1 MYPPTVKRLI
11 NNCHTDYY
19 RYDYYV
25 YNKVAYCN
33 LSRILFRKTGAAFY
47 FARQAQSVKWSLI
60 NPEACKW
67 A

>member
-19 RYDYYV
+19 KHNYYV

-33 LSRILFRKTGAAFY
+33 LSRILSGKLGQLFILPGKRSPSNG
-47 FARQAQSVKWSLI
+47 R
-60 NPEACKW
+60 
-67 A
+67 

>member
-19 RYDYYV
+19 RYDYYKHNYYV

-33 LSRILFRKTGAAFY
+33 LSRILSGKLVQLFILPGKRSPSNG
-47 FARQAQSVKWSLI
+47 R
-60 NPEACKW
+60 
-67 A
+67 